1 MAKSIFARLSVVF
14 WVLLICA
21 GGVFMVVRVQAKL
34 QEAAANTAAM
44 EQKEEVQ
51 KWMANVGDCFRH

>member
-44 EQKEEVQ
+44 EQKEEVPGFQ
-51 KWMANVGDCFRH
+51 